1 MNAKIRSL
9 VRRALGRPAIVSPPA
24 ASPPAAP
31 VGPWA
36 GYTADALA
44 LAQWVDCDT
53 ADLDQMQQHPE
64 RVTAAVADRWCH
76 WYLPSFESAYYGGV
90 MTILRLAAHL
100 RSVDGVRSRIFIC
113 GSCDP
118 AVIAG
123 KVAEA
128 FPELADVAVI
138 ALDTPEALAAIPP
151 SDYSVATLW
160 TTAYV
165 VLKVQNTGLKF
176 YMIQDYE
183 PLFYPA
189 GSTYAQAELT
199 YRFGFYGVANTVS
212 LRDLY
217 EKDYGGK
224 AVVLTPN
231 VDTRIFHPGPG
242 LPSGGPRRLFYY
254 ARPGT
259 PRNGF
264 ELAVAALRR
273 LKERLGSQVEVICA
287 GAEWRP
293 EDYGLGGLVTA
304 VGMLPYDQTGD
315 LYRSCHVGLAMMMT
329 KHPSY
334 LPFEMMACGT
344 LVVCNRNPANAWLL
358 RDGENCLLAEP
369 SASCLATTLERALLN
384 HDAMLPIRTRGS
396 ELIRE
401 AHGDWAAALGRV
413 ADFMHGHS
421 ATL

>member
-1 MNAKIRSL
+1 MKTRIRSL
-9 VRRALGRPAIVSPPA
+9 VRRALGRPPAAPSPPA
-24 ASPPAAP
+24 
-31 VGPWA
+31 GPWA

-44 LAQWVDCDT
+44 LAQWVDCD
-53 ADLDQMQQHPE
+53 AVDLSRPQQFPE
-64 RVTAAVADRWCH
+64 RIVSDVRARWCH
-76 WYLPSFESAYYGGV
+76 WYLPPFESAYYGGV

-100 RSVDGVRSRIFIC
+100 RQADGVRSRIFIC
-113 GSCDP
+113 GSCD
-118 AVIAG
+118 AGAIAR

-128 FPELADVAVI
+128 FPALADVQVT
-138 ALDTPEALAAIPP
+138 ALDSPEAIAAIPP

-165 VLKVQNTGLKF
+165 LLKVQNTGLKF
-176 YMIQDYE
+176 YMIQDCE

-199 YRFGFYGVANTVS
+199 YRFGFHGIANTVS
-212 LRDLY
+212 LRDMY
-217 EKDYGGK
+217 EQDYGGR

-231 VDTRIFHPGPG
+231 VDTRIFHPGP
-242 LPSGGPRRLFYY
+242 PITSAGPRRLFYY

-273 LKERLGSQVEVICA
+273 LKERMGDRVEVICA

-304 VGMLPYDQTGD
+304 VGMLPYDKTGD

-334 LPFEMMACGT
+334 LPFEMMGCGT
-344 LVVCNRNPANAWLL
+344 LVVCNRNPANYWLL

-369 SASCLATTLERALLN
+369 TASCLASTLERALVDYEELS
-384 HDAMLPIRTRGS
+384 AVRTAGS
-396 ELIRE
+396 DLIRE
-401 AHGDWAAALGRV
+401 LHGDWPSALAAV
-413 ADFMHGHS
+413 SSFMHNC
-421 ATL
+421 ALERVQP

>member
-1 MNAKIRSL
+1 MKTRIRSL
-9 VRRALGRPAIVSPPA
+9 VRRALGRPPVASAVPA
-24 ASPPAAP
+24 
-31 VGPWA
+31 GPWA

-53 ADLDQMQQHPE
+53 IDLEREQQHPD
-64 RVTAAVADRWCH
+64 RVAAQVAERWCH
-76 WYLPSFESAYYGGV
+76 WYMPSFDSAYYGGV

-100 RSVDGVRSRIFIC
+100 RQGDGVRSRIFIC
-113 GSCDP
+113 GSCD
-118 AVIAG
+118 AAGIAR

-128 FPELADVAVI
+128 FPALTDVQVT
-138 ALDTPEALAAIPP
+138 ALDTAEAIAAIPP
-151 SDYSVATLW
+151 ADYSVATLW

-165 VLKVQNTGLKF
+165 LLKVQNTGLKF
-176 YMIQDYE
+176 YMIQDCE

-199 YRFGFYGVANTVS
+199 YRFGFYGIANTVS
-212 LRDLY
+212 LRDMY
-217 EKDYGGK
+217 EQDYGGR

-231 VDTRIFHPGPG
+231 VDTRIFRPGPG
-242 LPSGGPRRLFYY
+242 LPSHGPKRLFYY

-273 LKERLGSQVEVICA
+273 LKARLGEQVEVICA

-304 VGMLPYDQTGD
+304 VGMLPYDKTGD

-344 LVVCNRNPANAWLL
+344 LVVCNRNEANTWLL

-369 SASCLATTLERALLN
+369 TASCLASTLESALKN
-384 HDAMLPIRTRGS
+384 HEAMLPIRTRGS
-396 ELIRE
+396 ELIRRE
-401 AHGDWAAALGRV
+401 HGDWGAALSRV
-413 ADFMHGHS
+413 AGFMHNAGQPEQ
-421 ATL
+421 

>member
-1 MNAKIRSL
+1 MKTRIRSL
-9 VRRALGRPAIVSPPA
+9 IRRALGHAPAPA
-24 ASPPAAP
+24 ASAPPI
-31 VGPWA
+31 GPWS

-53 ADLDQMQQHPE
+53 VDLQRKQQHPE
-64 RVTAAVADRWCH
+64 RVNPVVTDRWCH
-76 WYLPSFESAYYGGV
+76 WFMPSFDSAYYGGV

-100 RSVDGVRSRIFIC
+100 RANDGVRSRIFIC
-113 GSCDP
+113 GACDS
-118 AVIAG
+118 ALIAS
-123 KVAEA
+123 KVVEA
-128 FPELADVAVI
+128 FPALADVEVT
-138 ALDTPEALAAIPP
+138 ALDTPESLAAIPP

-176 YMIQDYE
+176 YMIQDCE

-212 LRDLY
+212 LRDMY
-217 EKDYGGK
+217 EKEYGGK

-242 LPSGGPRRLFYY
+242 LPASGPKRLFYY

-273 LKERLGSQVEVICA
+273 LKERLGDQVEVICA

-293 EDYGLGGLVTA
+293 EDYGLGGLVNA
-304 VGMLPYDQTGD
+304 VGMLPYEKTGD

-344 LVVCNRNPANAWLL
+344 LVVCNRNAANTWLL
-358 RDGENCLLAEP
+358 RDGDNCLIAEP
-369 SASCLATTLERALLN
+369 TASCLATTLDHALRN
-384 HDAMLPIRTRGS
+384 HESMLSIRTRGS
-396 ELIRE
+396 ELICNE
-401 AHGDWAAALGRV
+401 HGNWTAALSHV
-413 ADFMHGHS
+413 AEFMHSPTGS
-421 ATL
+421 R

>member
-1 MNAKIRSL
+1 
-9 VRRALGRPAIVSPPA
+9 
-24 ASPPAAP
+24 
-31 VGPWA
+31 
-36 GYTADALA
+36 
-44 LAQWVDCDT
+44 
-53 ADLDQMQQHPE
+53 
-64 RVTAAVADRWCH
+64 
-76 WYLPSFESAYYGGV
+76 
-90 MTILRLAAHL
+90 
-100 RSVDGVRSRIFIC
+100 
-113 GSCDP
+113 
-118 AVIAG
+118 
-123 KVAEA
+123 
-128 FPELADVAVI
+128 
-138 ALDTPEALAAIPP
+138 
-151 SDYSVATLW
+151 
-160 TTAYV
+160 
-165 VLKVQNTGLKF
+165 
-176 YMIQDYE
+176 
-183 PLFYPA
+183 
-189 GSTYAQAELT
+189 
-199 YRFGFYGVANTVS
+199 
-212 LRDLY
+212 
-217 EKDYGGK
+217 
-224 AVVLTPN
+224 
-231 VDTRIFHPGPG
+231 
-242 LPSGGPRRLFYY
+242 
-254 ARPGT
+254 
-259 PRNGF
+259 
-264 ELAVAALRR
+264 LRR